1 MKKTLLPAV
10 ALAGL
15 VLLPMPVAS
24 AAEPVQLVSINQAG
38 TATGNALS
46 YDGESAASYGGFGG
60 LTTSRPVTSRD
71 GRFVVFGSLATDLVS
86 TPTSGQANVFRRD
99 TVTGTTTLVSV
110 SRSGQEGNAPSG
122 QAYLSADGRYV
133 IFQSSA
139 TDLVAG
145 SAQPAATGVFI
156 RDVQAGVTSAVSVSP
171 AGVFANAPA
180 YVQAIS
186 GNGRYV
192 VFGTSATNL
201 QPSCTRGRA
210 TLFVRDT
217 VGRTT
222 TVLNVDDTG
231 TNCGDDGAYGATQI
245 SDDGRYVS
253 FVSDSTDLVARD
265 RNAQTDAF
273 VRDRR
278 QGRTILVSVNAAG
291 ESSAGG
297 GSQPSM
303 SGNGRMIVFL
313 GCGSDLVGND
323 DNDACDIFVRDIVA
337 GQTRL
342 ASINRAGT
350 QSGNNPFDPVSQQFL
365 GGSFQ
370 PAISL
375 NGRYVAF
382 TSGSTDLVA
391 GDRNKETD
399 LFVRDLQ
406 TGTTTLVRAS
416 GDDPGFLPLF
426 SASGRFLL
434 FTGFSTRDLYVRDQ
448 QTGRVTL
455 VNAAQPGSTGASS
468 PPNGSRI
475 SRDGSTVVF
484 TSLATNLVATS
495 DANPPPYSSAPS
507 GADVFLART
516 G

>member
-1 MKKTLLPAV
+1 MFGKLLTIA
-10 ALAGL
+10 AAGL
-15 VLLPMPVAS
+15 VLLPIPAAAS
-24 AAEPVQLVSINQAG
+24 AAGPVQLVSINQAG
-38 TATGNALS
+38 TATGNAIS
-46 YDGESAASYGGFGG
+46 YDGASAASYGGFGG
-60 LTTSRPVTSRD
+60 LNTSRPVTSVD
-71 GRFVVFGSLATDLVS
+71 GRFVVFSSLATDLVS

-110 SRSGQEGNAPSG
+110 SRSGRAGNAASSN
-122 QAYLSADGRYV
+122 ASVSADGRYV

-145 SAQPAATGVFI
+145 SAQPAALGVFV

-171 AGVFANAPA
+171 AGVFGNAPA
-180 YVQAIS
+180 YPDAIS

-192 VFGTSATNL
+192 VFRTSATNL

-222 TVLNVDDTG
+222 TVVNVDDTG
-231 TNCGDDGAYGATQI
+231 TNCGESGAEGPTQI

-253 FVSDSTDLVARD
+253 FVSDSTGLVASD
-265 RNAQTDAF
+265 RNALRDVF
-273 VRDRR
+273 VRDRQ
-278 QGRTILVSVNAAG
+278 QGKTILVAVNTAG
-291 ESSAGG
+291 ESSVGG
-297 GSQPSM
+297 GSAPSM
-303 SGNGRMIVFL
+303 SGNGQLIVFQA
-313 GCGSDLVGND
+313 CASDLVGND
-323 DNDACDIFVRDIVA
+323 DNDACDIFVRDIGA

-350 QSGNNPFDPVSQQFL
+350 QSGNNPFDRFSQQFV
-365 GGSFQ
+365 GGAFG

-391 GDRNKETD
+391 GDTNKETD

-406 TGTTTLVRAS
+406 TGRTTLVRAS
-416 GDDPGFLPLF
+416 GYDPGHLPLF
-426 SASGRFLL
+426 SFSGRFLL
-434 FTGFSTRDLYVRDQ
+434 FTGFASRDLYVRDQ
-448 QTGRVTL
+448 QSGRVTL
-455 VNAAQPGSTGASS
+455 VNAAQPGNTGASS
-468 PPNGSRI
+468 PPNGARI

-484 TSLATNLVATS
+484 TSLATNLVATP
-495 DANPPPYSSAPS
+495 DVNPPPYSGAPS
-507 GADVFLART
+507 GADVFIART
-516 G
+516 R